1 VLVPAYGW
9 IGLAVMLVSEA
20 GTLAQVEPFWT
31 WHTPIAWT
39 GYILFVD
46 AIVWRRRG
54 SSWIRS
60 APAELAFLAIV
71 SVPLWLVFE
80 LYNLFL
86 DNWHYLNLPDPPW
99 RYVGYAWAF
108 ATIWPAIFETGDLV
122 ASFRRSQQSAR
133 LRPAGFG
140 EASPTRRPF
149 TATIK
154 RAAVV
159 VGAAMLVLPLVWP
172 SPYLA
177 APVFLGLI
185 LLLDP
190 INTRLGAES
199 FVGDIARG
207 QLQRAGNLA
216 MAGLI
221 CGLVWE
227 FWNYW
232 SRARWIYTVPILP
245 EIKLFEMPILGYLG
259 FPPFALE
266 CFTMYVFVRRQLW
279 RGPAR
284 KICV

>member
-1 VLVPAYGW
+1 MPAYGW
-9 IGLAVMLVSEA
+9 VGLLVMLVSDA
-20 GTLAQVEPFWT
+20 GSIARVEPFWT

-46 AIVWRRRG
+46 AIVWKRRG

-60 APAELAFLAIV
+60 APREFAFLAIA
-71 SVPLWLVFE
+71 SIPLWLIFE
-80 LYNLFL
+80 FYNLFL
-86 DNWHYLNLPDPPW
+86 DNWRYLNLPDPPW
-99 RYVGYAWAF
+99 RYIGYAWAF

-122 ASFRRSQQSAR
+122 ASFRRAR
-133 LRPAGFG
+133 DMPAN
-140 EASPTRRPF
+140 TRRALGP
-149 TATIK
+149 TVE
-154 RAAVV
+154 RAAIA
-159 VGAAMLVLPLVWP
+159 VGAAILVVPFVWP

-177 APVFLGLI
+177 APVFLGFI

-190 INTRLGAES
+190 INARLGAES
-199 FVGDIARG
+199 FVSDIALG
-207 QLQRAGNLA
+207 QTQRVGNLA
-216 MAGLI
+216 IAGFV

-245 EIKLFEMPILGYLG
+245 ELKLFEMPVLGYLG

-266 CFTMYVFVRRQLW
+266 CFTMYVFVRHQLW